1 MVTEIKLTI
10 NTTCMN
16 VKYSSNWEQYTI
28 NFKYTAVNIYLIDIE
43 GMSETCLPSNAF
55 GFDVS
60 KLWIKK
66 DAYILKGDYTTF
78 VFALL
83 LTSDK
88 TNVKEQNKT
97 RKT

>member
-1 MVTEIKLTI
+1 MLT
-10 NTTCMN
+10 TKRVSM
-16 VKYSSNWEQYTI
+16 
-28 NFKYTAVNIYLIDIE
+28 
-43 GMSETCLPSNAF
+43 
-55 GFDVS
+55 S

-78 VFALL
+78 AFALL